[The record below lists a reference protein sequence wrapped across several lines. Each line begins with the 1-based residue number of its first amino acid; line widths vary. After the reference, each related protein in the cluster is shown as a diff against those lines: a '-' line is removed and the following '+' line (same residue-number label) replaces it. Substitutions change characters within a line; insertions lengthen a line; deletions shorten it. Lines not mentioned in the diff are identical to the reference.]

1 MCCLLAGLGVH
12 LAGDFIRGQSGRGRL
27 MPMLRSGAV
36 LLRRRPPFHGQGEF
50 YDNIRWKGACGP
62 FQFIFMFL
70 SIYLHSKIVLT
81 HAPPHPLLKHVLVTL
96 GKVKLVILVFRS
108 TIDYFL
114 NICVCDI
121 NHSFV
126 ATLVLCNI
134 SNVAYFLPKSVGRW
148 K

>member
-1 MCCLLAGLGVH
+1 MEGCLWSISVY
-12 LAGDFIRGQSGRGRL
+12 
-27 MPMLRSGAV
+27 
-36 LLRRRPPFHGQGEF
+36 F
-50 YDNIRWKGACGP
+50 YVSVD
-62 FQFIFMFL
+62 IFTL
-70 SIYLHSKIVLT
+70 KDCPYT
-81 HAPPHPLLKHVLVTL
+81 RPPHPLLKHVLVTL